1 MVSNKTRI
9 VRIGNSQGVRIPRNL
24 LVQAGFTSDEGGF
37 VFGQEVELEVAREGI
52 LIRHARRS
60 RSGWAEQLQQMAQHG
75 DDALLDPASPSTN
88 WDERE
93 WLW

>member
-24 LVQAGFTSDEGGF
+24 LEQAGFITNEGDST
-37 VFGQEVELEVAREGI
+37 FGQEVELEAGHEGI
-52 LIRHARRS
+52 LIRRTRRT
-60 RSGWAEQLQQMAQHG
+60 RAGWAEQFQQMAARG
-75 DDALLDPASPSTN
+75 EDALLDPPSPPTT

>member
-9 VRIGNSQGVRIPRNL
+9 VRIGNSQGVRIPRSL
-24 LVQAGFTSDEGGF
+24 LEQAGFLGDDGGS
-37 VFGQEVELEVAREGI
+37 VFGQEVELEVGQEGI
-52 LIRHARRS
+52 LIRQARRS
-60 RSGWAEQLQQMAQHG
+60 RSGWAEQLQQMAQRG
-75 DDALLDPASPSTN
+75 DDALLNPASPSTI